1 MRGADALDLG
11 SGLAYVAAL
20 ARDRAPE
27 DPARAPRE
35 RGGRDAAG
43 RERADDDA
51 RPEAARRHAALEA
64 ERARGERRQERGDDR
79 ARARLA
85 HRAARERELLRRR
98 PARLGLSRV
107 GVWCGERRAS
117 TARGEPLR
125 EPGGDASR
133 ERALRLGVAAGW

>member
-1 MRGADALDLG
+1 MGLMRV
-11 SGLAYVAAL
+11 GLV
-20 ARDRAPE
+20 E
-27 DPARAPRE
+27 
-35 RGGRDAAG
+35 GGR
-43 RERADDDA
+43 
-51 RPEAARRHAALEA
+51 
-64 ERARGERRQERGDDR
+64 
-79 ARARLA
+79 RLG
-85 HRAARERELLRRR
+85 ELLRRR